1 MKPGHVV
8 LIGLP
13 GAGKSTAG
21 RSAAAQLGVAF
32 VDLDDRIAFEAGKTV
47 PEILAELGEGAFRS
61 LERDL
66 MSNALAEPPQVIASG
81 GGWAAQPGNLEAVTG
96 RGIVI
101 YLEATA
107 EAAAK
112 RVGDAA
118 DRPILQ
124 GGGSVLERVRELLG
138 RREKYYRRAGH
149 TIKTDGMTDTQV
161 GSMIA
166 ALARKHGGL

>member
-1 MKPGHVV
+1 LKPGHIV

-13 GAGKSTAG
+13 GVGKSTAG

-47 PEILAELGEGAFRS
+47 PEILQELGESAFRS

-81 GGWAAQPGNLEAVTG
+81 GGWAAQPGNLETVSG

-101 YLEATA
+101 YLEATP
-107 EAAAK
+107 EAAAH

-118 DRPILQ
+118 DRPILH
-124 GGGSVLERVRELLG
+124 GGTVLEKMQELLG
-138 RREKYYRRAGH
+138 RREKYYRRADH
-149 TIKTDGMTDTQV
+149 IIKTDGLTDTLV
-161 GSMIA
+161 ASTIA
-166 ALARKHGGL
+166 ALAKKHGGL

>member
-32 VDLDDRIAFEAGKTV
+32 VDLDDRIAFEAGKTI
-47 PEILAELGEGAFRS
+47 PEILAELGESAFRS

-81 GGWAAQPGNLEAVTG
+81 GGWAAQPGNLEAVAG

-124 GGGSVLERVRELLG
+124 GGSVLEKLTELLG
-138 RREKYYRRAGH
+138 RREKYYRRADH
-149 TIKTDGMTDTQV
+149 TIKTDGMTDTLV
-161 GSMIA
+161 GSAIA
-166 ALARKHGGL
+166 ALARRHGGL

>member
-32 VDLDDRIAFEAGKTV
+32 VDLDERIAFEAGKTV
-47 PEILAELGEGAFRS
+47 PEILAELGESAFRS

-66 MSNALAEPPQVIASG
+66 MLNALAEPPQVIASG
-81 GGWAAQPGNLEAVTG
+81 GGWAAQPGNLETVNG
-96 RGIVI
+96 RGITI
-101 YLEATA
+101 YLETTP
-107 EAAAK
+107 EAAAH

-118 DRPILQ
+118 DRPILH
-124 GGGSVLERVRELLG
+124 GGTVLEKMKELLG
-138 RREKYYRRAGH
+138 RREKYYRRADH
-149 TIKTDGMTDTQV
+149 TIKTEGMTDTLV
-161 GSMIA
+161 GSAIA